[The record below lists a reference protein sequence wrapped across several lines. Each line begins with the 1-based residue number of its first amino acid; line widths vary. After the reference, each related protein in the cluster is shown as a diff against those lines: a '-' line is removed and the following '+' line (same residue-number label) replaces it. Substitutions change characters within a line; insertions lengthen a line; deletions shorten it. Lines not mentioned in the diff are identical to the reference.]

1 MSTAAQRLADVVRD
15 EGRRVLATLVRT
27 TGSLTVAEDAVADA
41 VEVALR
47 RWPETGVPD
56 EPRAWLTTVARNKAL
71 DMLRRETARTRKE
84 ADAADLA
91 ASTAPDE
98 PPEPSVVR
106 DDLLRLVFT
115 CCHPA
120 LRPEAQVALALRTL
134 CGLATA
140 DVARLLLVPEATAAK
155 RLTRAKQKIAVAAIP
170 YRVPEAEDLPDRVG
184 TVATV
189 VHLLF
194 TAGHS
199 GGETV
204 VRPQL
209 CDEAIRLGR
218 LLVDLLPD
226 EAQLQGLLALML
238 LTDARR
244 ATRTDGHGRL
254 LTLAEQDRSRWDHDA
269 IAEGQ
274 ALVQAALRRSRLA
287 AGRFELQAAIAA
299 CHAQAPSLEQTDWAD
314 VVALYDAL
322 LRVEDTAV
330 VRLNRAVAVG
340 ELTGPAA
347 GLAAMDAVPGLERLH
362 LWHACRA
369 EQLLRL
375 GRRDLAVQA
384 WEAALACE
392 PSPPEAAFIRD
403 RLARQRADGPAS

>member
-1 MSTAAQRLADVVRD
+1 M
-15 EGRRVLATLVRT
+15 
-27 TGSLTVAEDAVADA
+27 
-41 VEVALR
+41 EVALR

-56 EPRAWLTTVARNKAL
+56 EPRAWLTTV
-71 DMLRRETARTRKE
+71 
-84 ADAADLA
+84 
-91 ASTAPDE
+91 
-98 PPEPSVVR
+98 VR

-115 CCHPA
+115 CCPPA

-170 YRVPEAEDLPDRVG
+170 YRVPEAKDLPDRVG

-218 LLVDLLPD
+218 LLVDLMPD
-226 EAQLQGLLALML
+226 EAQLQGLLAPML
-238 LTDARR
+238 LTDA
-244 ATRTDGHGRL
+244 
-254 LTLAEQDRSRWDHDA
+254 
-269 IAEGQ
+269 
-274 ALVQAALRRSRLA
+274 RLA

-347 GLAAMDAVPGLERLH
+347 GLAALDAVPGLERLH

-375 GRRDLAVQA
+375 GRRALAVQA
-384 WEAALACE
+384 WEAALACD

-403 RLARQRADGPAS
+403 RLAPHRADGPDGVVALPAHQREL

>member
-1 MSTAAQRLADVVRD
+1 V
-15 EGRRVLATLVRT
+15 G
-27 TGSLTVAEDAVADA
+27 G
-41 VEVALR
+41 
-47 RWPETGVPD
+47 
-56 EPRAWLTTVARNKAL
+56 
-71 DMLRRETARTRKE
+71 
-84 ADAADLA
+84 
-91 ASTAPDE
+91 
-98 PPEPSVVR
+98 
-106 DDLLRLVFT
+106 
-115 CCHPA
+115 
-120 LRPEAQVALALRTL
+120 
-134 CGLATA
+134 
-140 DVARLLLVPEATAAK
+140 
-155 RLTRAKQKIAVAAIP
+155 AVAAIP
-170 YRVPEAEDLPDRVG
+170 YRVPDAEDLPDRVS

-218 LLVDLLPD
+218 LLVELMPD

-244 ATRTDGHGRL
+244 ATRTDGDGRL
-254 LTLAEQDRSRWDHDA
+254 LTLAEQDRTRWDPDA
-269 IAEGQ
+269 IAEGVS
-274 ALVQAALRRSRLA
+274 LVQAALRRSRLA

-299 CHAQAPSLEQTDWAD
+299 CHARAPSLVQTDWAD

-322 LRVEDTAV
+322 LRVEDTPV

-340 ELTGPAA
+340 ELAGPAA
-347 GLAAMDAVPGLERLH
+347 GLAALDAVTGLERFH

-369 EQLLRL
+369 ELLLRL
-375 GRRDLAVQA
+375 DRRDLAVRA
-384 WEAALACE
+384 WEDALACD

-403 RLARQRADGPAS
+403 HLAQDRLDRPVR